1 MNQPKRTR
9 RTDDEWNAL
18 VTEFESSGLT
28 QAAFC
33 EQRGVSVYSFRRHY
47 QRSAQFAGK
56 RRRRQ
61 RTAFTEL
68 MLPRTTAPLVTVV
81 RVGEQV
87 RIECHPQMDVASIAR
102 LVRGLSDDA

>member
-1 MNQPKRTR
+1 MNQPKRTN
-9 RTDDEWNAL
+9 RTDEEWHAL
-18 VTEFESSGLT
+18 VTEFKASGLT

-61 RTAFTEL
+61 RTAFSEVT
-68 MLPRTTAPLVTVV
+68 LPRTAAPPVTVV
-81 RVGEQV
+81 RVGERV
-87 RIECHPQMDVASIAR
+87 RIECPPQMDVASIAR
-102 LVRGLSDDA
+102 LVRGLSDEA

>member
-9 RTDDEWNAL
+9 RTDVEWNAL
-18 VTEFESSGLT
+18 VTQFKASGLT

-33 EQRGVSVYSFRRHY
+33 EQRGVNVHSFRRRY
-47 QRSAQFAGK
+47 QRSEQFAVK
-56 RRRRQ
+56 RRGTK

-68 MLPRTTAPLVTVV
+68 TLPPTTAPCVTVV
-81 RVGEQV
+81 RVGEHV
-87 RIECHPQMDVASIAR
+87 RIECPPQMDVALIAR

>member
-1 MNQPKRTR
+1 MIQPKRTN
-9 RTDDEWNAL
+9 RTDEEWGAL
-18 VTEFESSGLT
+18 VTEFKASGLT

-47 QRSAQFAGK
+47 QRSEQFAGK

-61 RTAFTEL
+61 RTAFREV
-68 MLPRTTAPLVTVV
+68 MLPCTTAPLVTVV
-81 RVGEQV
+81 WIGERV